1 MKKPI
6 AKLYTAPHCP
16 KCEVAVAHQQKIG
29 IPFEKITDTNL
40 AITKGF
46 KTVPMLEIQNESSEY
61 VVAYNLQGI
70 LNLRGDNN
78 E

>member
-16 KCEVAVAHQQKIG
+16 KCEVAVAHQHKIG
-29 IPFEKITDTNL
+29 IPFEKITDTKL
-40 AITKGF
+40 AIARGY
-46 KTVPMLEIQNESSEY
+46 KTVPMLEIENDSLEL
-61 VVAYNLQGI
+61 VMVYNFQGI